1 MGMIPP
7 DPETDAPAESL
18 WQVFRHLNADN
29 ASLYRA
35 MLDVFMEQ
43 KQSFVLHLK
52 EIEVLEKLKA
62 RADGGSAD
70 ALSVRA
76 ALTQLCGW
84 GNLIARQDQ
93 SEARTLEDYRN
104 QNFLYQLS
112 AEGEAA
118 EIALRHFRDHIEQ
131 PGELQATALRD
142 IETALQE
149 MTRLLREEDF
159 EKLYAAFTGLF
170 SRFEQLARQAEKFM
184 GGLQRAIELQDLDL
198 EAVLAYKER
207 LIDYLERFL
216 SELTLRA
223 PAIAA
228 LLLELDAAGMAGA
241 LQRLAER
248 DLTDQLD
255 TGEASRAR
263 QEAKWRNRWQGMHTW
278 FLGGKTSSQ
287 ADNLRSF
294 ARGAIPE
301 LLSVLGALSERRNQR
316 QDRAADY
323 RALARWFA
331 ECPDEDAAHAL
342 WHAGFCLHPARY
354 LTVDRATLDRYDD
367 LRQPAQTS
375 WLEAPGLEIAPS
387 LRATGRSGG
396 VGRSA
401 GIPDHADARHLLR
414 ERLAREAAQ
423 LREARRL
430 LLSGDRRRLA
440 DFTQLDPLAFDLLL
454 DCLGEA
460 LARGGGQ
467 RPVTALSADGSLQ
480 IRLAPLPDAPLIRL
494 AMPGGVFCGPDHEIC
509 IEETLQEISV

>member
-1 MGMIPP
+1 MS
-7 DPETDAPAESL
+7 ESVESEQNEHAP

-29 ASLYRA
+29 ATLYRVV
-35 MLDVFMEQ
+35 LELFMEQ

-52 EIEVLEKLKA
+52 EIEILDRLRG
-62 RADGGSAD
+62 RAGAVSMD

-142 IETALQE
+142 IESALHE
-149 MTRLLREEDF
+149 MSALLREEDF
-159 EKLYAAFTGLF
+159 EKLHAAFTGLF
-170 SRFEQLARQAEKFM
+170 TRFEQLARQAEKFM

-198 EAVLAYKER
+198 DAVLAYKER

-223 PAIAA
+223 PAIAS
-228 LLLELDAAGMAGA
+228 LLLELDEAGMPAA
-241 LQRLAER
+241 LRRLAER

-255 TGEASRAR
+255 TGPESRAR
-263 QEAKWRNRWQGMHTW
+263 QESKWRNRWQGMHTW
-278 FLGGKTSSQ
+278 FLGGKTPSQ

-301 LLSVLGALSERRNQR
+301 LLSVLATLTERRNQR

-323 RALARWFA
+323 RTLARWFA
-331 ECPDEDAAHAL
+331 ECPDDEAAHTL
-342 WHAGFCLHPARY
+342 WHNAFCLYPARF
-354 LTVDRATLDRYDD
+354 LTVDRATLDRYEE
-367 LRQPAQTS
+367 LNQPARTS
-375 WLEAPGLEIAPS
+375 WLDAPGLEIAPS

-396 VGRSA
+396 TGRSA
-401 GIPDHADARHLLR
+401 GIPDHSAARHLLH

-430 LLSGDRRRLA
+430 LLAGDRQRLS
-440 DFTQLDPLAFDLLL
+440 DFAHLDPLAFDLLL

-467 RPVTALSADGSLQ
+467 TAIQAQSADGTLH
-480 IRLAPLPDAPLIRL
+480 IHLAPIADAPIVHL
-494 AMPGGVFCGPDHEIC
+494 PTNHGVFSGPDHSVR
-509 IEETLQEISV
+509 IEETRLEVSA